1 MKELKIKKKK
11 NFIRKLFVKLCRIF
25 GYEIIDQSDFEIST
39 TNKSLN
45 SNLSILGK
53 KSINIPLGE
62 VKVTRSVKSLDI
74 IIRTCMKVNMLQQN
88 KKRIFEKKKSEYTFR
103 SLQSLYKSALDL
115 KKKFPKIFIQFTI
128 IDIGSEEVSKNKLI
142 SFVKDF
148 PLKFIDLDKKKINIE
163 PVTINKNN
171 EIIERNMAKTMKSI
185 YESFDQ
191 GQKCKD
197 LVYFV
202 EDDYIHKTES
212 LAEMVFAYE
221 KFSSIF
227 ERELFMLSTDYPY
240 LYKKMENSKILVG
253 EKYHWRTV
261 KESLLTFLTSNQM
274 LAKYEKKL
282 FDMAKN
288 ESNPFEKNLHEIFD
302 KELCFSPIPS
312 LSVHCS
318 NINSAF
324 GISPN
329 IDIHKPVSY
338 THLTLPTKA

>member
-1 MKELKIKKKK
+1 MKEIKSRKKSGFFK
-11 NFIRKLFVKLCRIF
+11 KVFVKICRIL
-25 GYEIIDQSDFEIST
+25 GYELIDQS
-39 TNKSLN
+39 SLEFPV
-45 SNLSILGK
+45 SNK
-53 KSINIPLGE
+53 KSDDTLSVPG
-62 VKVTRSVKSLDI
+62 VKSFSLGVGEFPITRKVQGIDI
-74 IIRTCMKVNMLQQN
+74 IVKTCTSVQLVTQN
-88 KKRIFEKKKSEYTFR
+88 KKRIFEKEKSEYTFR

-128 IDIGSEEVSKNKLI
+128 IDISSEEVSKNKLI

-302 KELCFSPIPS
+302 KELCFSPLPS
-312 LSVHCS
+312 LSIHCS
-318 NINSAF
+318 NVNSVF
-324 GISPN
+324 GLSPN
-329 IDIHKPVSY
+329 TDIKK
-338 THLTLPTKA
+338 LWDDNKI